1 MKLSIT
7 PLALALIVAGC
18 ASTPAT
24 TTPNL
29 GDAQIQRVRSDVQAQ
44 RAEVKPFAFVNE
56 VWLGAATMPRAIA
69 EAASPELTR
78 FVRLERSWGMTLEQV
93 AEFITTDTGI
103 PVIVMPD
110 AAEASGAVR
119 RAAPQLPPADMGAAM
134 GLPMPPLPN
143 MPAGLPAAPSAPAPA
158 PTSAVAAPQGAGQGM
173 VLSYSGD
180 LRGLLNQVASRSNT
194 SWRHRAGRI
203 EFFHTDTRVFE
214 IEVLPGA
221 MTMQGSITNQSQGGS
236 QGQGGATQGGS
247 TQMQGG
253 TQTSSNLELDQL
265 KAVETAIKDMLTA
278 KGKVTVTPGMGQ
290 VVVTD
295 TPATLSRVEGYIEGV
310 NAIAKRQVVMDV
322 QVYSV
327 ENRESNGYAVSWA
340 LSGKWADGS
349 VGVTRVGGIDNA
361 TSIAGAILT
370 ANSPFAGTKLFLDAL
385 ASQGKVKQITS
396 VSAVTLSGRPVPV
409 QVAEEISY
417 QASSQVSLVPNVGQQ
432 ITRTQ
437 AKATVGF
444 SMALLPMLTAQKD
457 VLLQVQM
464 SLSSLREL
472 RRLGTVEDGSYSE
485 MPLTDSQQT
494 MQSVRLQSGQ
504 TLILTGF
511 EQESLRSDA
520 SGVGTPGFKL
530 LGGSKKGEQKN
541 TTLVILITP
550 RLA

>member
-7 PLALALIVAGC
+7 PLALALVVAGC
-18 ASTPAT
+18 ATTPAAT
-24 TTPNL
+24 GNL
-29 GDAQIQRVRSDVQAQ
+29 GDAQIQRVRNDVQAQ

-56 VWLGAATMPRAIA
+56 VWLGAATMPRATA
-69 EAASPELTR
+69 EAAAPELAR

-110 AAEASGAVR
+110 AVEAAGAVR
-119 RAAPQLPPADMGAAM
+119 RAAPQLPAADMGAAM
-134 GLPMPPLPN
+134 ALPMPPLPN
-143 MPAGLPAAPSAPAPA
+143 MPAGLPAAPSQPAA
-158 PTSAVAAPQGAGQGM
+158 SSAALPQGAGQGM

>member
-1 MKLSIT
+1 MKPLLS
-7 PLALALIVAGC
+7 PLALALAAAGC
-18 ASTPAT
+18 ATNAPAISGT
-24 TTPNL
+24 S
-29 GDAQIQRVRSDVQAQ
+29 DAQYQQA
-44 RAEVKPFAFVNE
+44 RAEVQARRVAPKPFEFVNE
-56 VWLGAATMPRAIA
+56 VWLGASSMPRA
-69 EAASPELTR
+69 AAAISAPELGR
-78 FVRLERSWGMTLEQV
+78 FVKLDRSWGMTLEQV
-93 AEFITTDTGI
+93 AEFITIDTGI
-103 PVIVMPD
+103 AVVVTPD
-110 AAEASGAVR
+110 AAEAAGAVR
-119 RAAPQLPPADMGAAM
+119 RSGPQLPAADMSAAM
-134 GLPMPPLPN
+134 NLPMPSLPN
-143 MPAGLPAAPSAPAPA
+143 MPAGLPAAPAQPAASAAGL
-158 PTSAVAAPQGAGQGM
+158 PQVGAQGM
-173 VLSYSGD
+173 VMSYSGD
-180 LRGLLNQVASRSNT
+180 LRGLLNQVATRSNT
-194 SWRHRAGRI
+194 SWRYRNGSI

-214 IEVLPGA
+214 IEVLPGS
-221 MTMQGSITNQSQGGS
+221 MTMQGSITNQAQGGS
-236 QGQGGATQGGS
+236 QGGQGGGGGAQGS
-247 TQMQGG
+247 TTQMQGG

-265 KAVETAIKDMLTA
+265 KAVESAIKDMLTA

-295 TPATLSRVEGYIEGV
+295 TPAALSRVESYIEGV
-310 NAIAKRQVVMDV
+310 NSIAKRQVVMDV

-327 ENRESNGYAVSWA
+327 ESRESNGYAISWA
-340 LSGKWADGS
+340 LSGKWADGQ
-349 VGVTRVGGIDNA
+349 VGITRTGGVEGG
-361 TSIAGAILT
+361 TSIAGAIMS
-370 ANSPFAGTKLFLDAL
+370 ASSPFAGTKLFLDAL
-385 ASQGKVKQITS
+385 ASQGKVKQVTS

-437 AKATVGF
+437 AKATTGF
-444 SMALLPMLTAQKD
+444 SMSLLPMLTAQKE

-464 SLSSLREL
+464 NLSSLREL

-485 MPLTDSQQT
+485 MPLIDAQQT

-511 EQESLRSDA
+511 EQESLRSDT